1 METFEKK
8 LKFIEL
14 RANNYSYDRIAKEL
28 HISKRTCINW
38 NKELSNEI
46 NTEKNK
52 YIDES
57 KAQYSLMRESR
68 VKRLTDVLEKIDKE
82 LLEKDFSTV
91 STENLLKFKLRYET
105 ELAKENVSSCSIKK
119 IQEGT
124 VDEIKSLISS
134 IYQELQEGSLSE
146 NQVKIQLETLKTMLQ
161 ALKQDNLN
169 W

>member
-57 KAQYSLMRESR
+57 KAKYSLMRESR

-105 ELAKENVSSCSIKK
+105 ELAKENVSSCSIKR
-119 IQEGT
+119 IQKGT

-134 IYQELQEGSLSE
+134 IFQELQEGSLSE
-146 NQVKIQLETLKTMLQ
+146 KQVKIQLETLKTMLQ

>member
-1 METFEKK
+1 MESFEKK

-14 RANNYSYDRIAKEL
+14 RANKYSYDKIAKEL

-46 NTEKNK
+46 NTAKIK

-68 VKRLTDVLEKIDKE
+68 VKRLTDVLKKIDEE
-82 LLEKDFSTV
+82 LSEKDFSTV
-91 STENLLKFKLRYET
+91 STENLLKLKLRYET
-105 ELAKENVSSCSIKK
+105 ELAKENVSSCSIKR
-119 IQEGT
+119 IQKGT

>member
-14 RANNYSYDRIAKEL
+14 RANNYSYDRLAKEL

-57 KAQYSLMRESR
+57 KAKYSLMRESR

-105 ELAKENVSSCSIKK
+105 ELAKENVSSCSIKR
-119 IQEGT
+119 IQKGT

-134 IYQELQEGSLSE
+134 IFQELQEGSLSE
-146 NQVKIQLETLKTMLQ
+146 KQVKIQLETLKTMLQ